1 VIEIEKTFLVKT
13 LPDLTKISPEKIL
26 QGYLSPSPSPLRI
39 RQRDSKFEITKKLPL
54 NPNDFSS
61 AEEINIPLTEFEF
74 NQLWSLTQR
83 SLEKLRY
90 QIPLENNLIAELDIY
105 QGQLAGLI
113 VVEVEFPS
121 TQDMNKFIP
130 PSWFG
135 HDVTQEEFSAN
146 SFLAGKSFDQI
157 KPLISKYE

>member
-1 VIEIEKTFLVKT
+1 MIEIEKTFLVKN
-13 LPDLTKISPEKIL
+13 LPDLTQLTPEKIL

-54 NPNDFSS
+54 KPNDFSS

-74 NQLWSLTQR
+74 NQLWILTQR

-90 QIPLENNLIAELDIY
+90 QIPLENNLIAELDVY
-105 QGQLAGLI
+105 QGQLAGLV

-121 TQDMNKFIP
+121 QEAMDKFIP

-135 HDVTQEEFSAN
+135 YDITQEEFSAN
-146 SFLAGKSFDQI
+146 SFLAGKSFDKI
-157 KPLISKYE
+157 KSLISKYE

>member
-1 VIEIEKTFLVKT
+1 MIEIEKTFLVKD
-13 LPDLTKISPEKIL
+13 LPDLTQLTPEKIL

-39 RQRDSKFEITKKLPL
+39 RQRDSRFEITKKLPL
-54 NPNDFSS
+54 KPDDFSS

-74 NQLWSLTQR
+74 NQFWPLVQR

-90 QIPLENNLIAELDIY
+90 KIPLENNLTAELDVY
-105 QGQLAGLI
+105 QSQLTGLV

-121 TQDMNKFIP
+121 SEDMNKFIP

-135 HDVTQEEFSAN
+135 ADITQEEFSAN
-146 SFLAGKSFDQI
+146 SFLAGKNFDQI
-157 KPLISKYE
+157 SPLISQYE